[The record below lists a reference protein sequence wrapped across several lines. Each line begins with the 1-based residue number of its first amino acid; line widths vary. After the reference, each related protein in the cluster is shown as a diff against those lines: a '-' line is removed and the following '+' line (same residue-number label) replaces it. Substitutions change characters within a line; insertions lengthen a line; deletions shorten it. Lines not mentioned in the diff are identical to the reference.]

1 MAPRSARP
9 PSTPPTMPPIALVE
23 RVDLEDDE
31 EEEEELDVEDRMV
44 GVLDAAGGDDE
55 AAGLVV
61 GFTEAPG
68 VVDVQASNCCASTGY

>member
-9 PSTPPTMPPIALVE
+9 PSRPPTMPPIALVD
-23 RVDLEDDE
+23 RVDLED
-31 EEEEELDVEDRMV
+31 EEELDVEDRMV

-61 GFTEAPG
+61 GFAEAPG